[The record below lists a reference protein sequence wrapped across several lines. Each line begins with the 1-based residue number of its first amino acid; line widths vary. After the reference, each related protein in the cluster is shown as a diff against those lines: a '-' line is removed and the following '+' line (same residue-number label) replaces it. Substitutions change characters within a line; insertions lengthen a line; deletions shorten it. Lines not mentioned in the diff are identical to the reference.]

1 MDCDR
6 LFEIADRSR
15 GRAKLVDAD
24 VAFVRDAAPA
34 GLADFPNLTPP
45 KSIAHPSGFKV
56 SGAPVGT
63 FLRSALMLAG
73 QKALGRRFG
82 GHPFYEQVETDYAMR
97 IMRSHFDGGAPK
109 GAYCCSQCTLAT
121 LPVLEAGAIRWFDC
135 EELAANVREMVARKS
150 WRFASAP
157 NARMLAW
164 ALEGP

>member
-1 MDCDR
+1 MNYDR

-15 GRAKLVDAD
+15 GRGKLTESDTT
-24 VAFVRDAAPA
+24 FVRDATPKA
-34 GLADFPNLTPP
+34 LANFPQIDLP
-45 KSIAHPSGFKV
+45 KSIAHPSGFKI

-97 IMRSHFDGGAPK
+97 IMRTHFDGGAPK

-135 EELAANVREMVARKS
+135 EELAGNVREMIAGKS
-150 WRFASAP
+150 WRFNTAP
-157 NARMLAW
+157 NASMLRW
-164 ALEGP
+164 ALERP